1 MTPNI
6 NLPHQKNVWIS
17 FQVSKNETAK
27 IDLDVYF
34 SLSDLKILFY
44 ETAMKNLA
52 LFWAQLKEWSLF
64 RCCS

>member
-6 NLPHQKNVWIS
+6 NLPHQKYVWIS

-27 IDLDVYF
+27 IDLDAYF

-44 ETAMKNLA
+44 QTAMKNLA
-52 LFWAQLKEWSLF
+52 LFWAWLTEWSLF